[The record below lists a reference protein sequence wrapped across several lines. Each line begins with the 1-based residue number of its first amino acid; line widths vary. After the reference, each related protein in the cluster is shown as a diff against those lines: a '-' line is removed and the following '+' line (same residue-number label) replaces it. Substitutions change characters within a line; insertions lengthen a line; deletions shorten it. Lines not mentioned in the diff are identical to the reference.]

1 MSIEQH
7 LRSLSNIKMLDD
19 RHINY
24 LIYLRD
30 HWNFYPKV
38 CYDIGGCVLEWT
50 KYALQT
56 WQNTHIVAWEALEST
71 EFLYKEMNIDYHIG
85 VLSDHDNKTVKFYQ
99 NDHFPTGNSYY
110 PENPEIS
117 GTARHAYTESSA
129 KERIC
134 MTVDT
139 IVKQRNFP
147 LPDLIKIDVQGCEID
162 ILNGMQES
170 LKNCQHILVELQHS
184 DYNIGAKKAHE
195 SIPIIESMGF
205 RLEKAQFSSSG
216 YDADYHFIRNN

>member
-1 MSIEQH
+1 MSVEQH
-7 LRSLSNIKMLDD
+7 LRGLASIKMLDD

-24 LIYLRD
+24 LIHLRD
-30 HWNFYPKV
+30 DLNFTPMV
-38 CYDIGGCVLEWT
+38 CYDIGSCVLEWT
-50 KYALQT
+50 KNALIT
-56 WQNTHIVAWEALEST
+56 WPSTKIVAWEALEST
-71 EFLYKEMNIDYHIG
+71 EFLCKEMNINYHIG
-85 VLSDHDNKTVKFYQ
+85 VLSDKDNKVVKFYQ

-117 GTARHAYTESSA
+117 GTARHAYTEKSI

-139 IVKQRNFP
+139 IVENKKFP

-162 ILNGMQES
+162 ILNGMQKTIKKCKH
-170 LKNCQHILVELQHS
+170 LLVELQHS
-184 DYNIGAKKAHE
+184 EYNIGAKKAHE

-205 RLEKAQFSSSG
+205 KLVTSQFSSSG
-216 YDADYHFIRNN
+216 YDADYHFVNVN